1 MVTIKSNS
9 EINKMKKAGYINY
22 LTHEEIKSKLN
33 VGMSTNELNEIADNF
48 IRKHGA
54 IPSSLNFQGYPKSIC
69 VSVNDEVVHGIPSDR
84 IIKDGDVVSID
95 LTVRFDGYE
104 SDSARTYIVGNASK
118 EVKDLVENTEKS
130 LYEGLSKVRDGVRL
144 SEIGLA
150 IENFAHSKGLSVV
163 RELVGHG
170 IGKNMHEAPNVPNYY
185 TETDVILKEGMTIC
199 VEPMLNLGTKDIY
212 IEDDLWTIKTKD
224 GKQSA
229 HFEHTIVVTK
239 NSYEILT
246 GE

>member
-130 LYEGLSKVRDGVRL
+130 LYEGLSKVKDGVRL

-170 IGKNMHEAPNVPNYY
+170 IGKNMHEAPDVPNYY

-239 NSYEILT
+239 NGYEILT

>member
-170 IGKNMHEAPNVPNYY
+170 IGKNMHEAPDVPNYY